1 MQICSAPD
9 VSRVEMPARRRRS
22 LMRDPVTR
30 FQMWDAKMK
39 GDIYGQ
45 QLEAVKP
52 LALPKVA
59 AYQAMHEQLISTVKG
74 VLSALGTEQALVQE
88 YMWYAEK
95 LWKYTQEYNG
105 SALQRQA
112 DALYLWYLA
121 RGRNDAA
128 LRAVAQSLGVKI
140 SPLED
145 IVERVLAPALISVLA
160 KGTLT
165 ADGTEQA
172 LLEYSGRISTIAGYV
187 DLGNMEEGDAAVIRI
202 YVRVTEDSDFRLYR
216 SETFEGRQ
224 VEPALYLLPRLS
236 GLAMRVT
243 LQQTAGTFKTFGY
256 LFVKGV

>member
-1 MQICSAPD
+1 
-9 VSRVEMPARRRRS
+9 
-22 LMRDPVTR
+22 MRDPVLRTK
-30 FQMWDAKMK
+30 MWEAKVK
-39 GDIYGQ
+39 GDIYAQ

-52 LALPKVA
+52 LALPAVA
-59 AYQAMHEQLISTVKG
+59 GYQATHEHLISVVKG
-74 VLSALGTEQALVQE
+74 VLAALGTEQSLLQE

-95 LWKYTQEYNG
+95 LWKYTQQYG
-105 SALQRQA
+105 GDALQRQA

-121 RGRNDAA
+121 RGRNDVA

-140 SPLED
+140 SPLEE
-145 IVERVLAPALISVLA
+145 IVERVLAPALISVVA

-187 DLGNMEEGDAAVIRI
+187 DLGNMEEGDVVVIRI

-224 VEPALYLLPRLS
+224 VEGALYVLPRLS

>member
-1 MQICSAPD
+1 
-9 VSRVEMPARRRRS
+9 MPARRRRS
-22 LMRDPVTR
+22 LVRDPVLRTM
-30 FQMWDAKMK
+30 MWEAKVK
-39 GDIYGQ
+39 GDIYAQ

-52 LALPKVA
+52 FALPAVA
-59 AYQAMHEQLISTVKG
+59 GYQATHERLISTVKS
-74 VLSALGTEQALVQE
+74 VLAALGTEQSLVQE

-95 LWKYTQEYNG
+95 LWKYTQQYG
-105 SALQRQA
+105 GDALQRQA

-121 RGRNDAA
+121 RGRSDAA
-128 LRAVAQSLGVKI
+128 LRAVAQSLGIKI
-140 SPLED
+140 SPLEE
-145 IVERVLAPALISVLA
+145 IVERVLAPALISVVA

-187 DLGNMEEGDAAVIRI
+187 DLGNMEEGDAVVIRI

-224 VEPALYLLPRLS
+224 IESALYVLPRLS

-256 LFVKGV
+256 LFVKGA